1 MVMYFLM
8 LSLGIIFLLI
18 SVIYIVQ
25 MYKDRNY
32 SLIKIGKTLVGLSI
46 GIFLL
51 LITFPSLKY
60 IMLKEYVEV
69 SGECIIEIDDS
80 ARYADARFEM
90 LDTGEVYS
98 FDNIPELDAYGKKVP
113 YYCTLTVTK
122 DNKWEIGYKIYN
134 VNTKKLIISDE

>member
-1 MVMYFLM
+1 MFMYFLM

-32 SLIKIGKTLVGLSI
+32 SLIIMGKTLVVLSV

-60 IMLKEYVEV
+60 ILLKEYIEV
-69 SGECIIEIDDS
+69 IGECTIEIDGTR
-80 ARYADARFEM
+80 RYAEARFEM
-90 LDTGEVYS
+90 QDTGEVYS
-98 FDNIPELDAYGKKVP
+98 FDNIPDLDAFGKNVP

-122 DNKWEIGYKIYN
+122 DKKWEIGYKIYN